1 MNMKITVLD
10 GYGMNPGDLSWDRLK
25 ALGNVTVYDRTAPK
39 ETIER
44 SAGAEIIL
52 TNKTII
58 DREIIEK
65 LPELKYIGVLATG
78 YNVVDTAAAHE
89 KGIVVTNIPAYS
101 TDSVAQMVF
110 SLLLAITNNV
120 EHYTADNRAGRW
132 SRNADFCYWDSPLTE
147 LAGKTFG
154 IVGFGNIGSK
164 VAGIA
169 LAFSMKVLA
178 LSSKSLDA
186 LPAGVRKAD
195 DLDQLLSESDVLSLH
210 CPLTDSTK
218 HLINASTLAKMKPS
232 AILINTGRG
241 PLVDEKALAEALNCR
256 ALRGAGVDVLSCEP
270 PTIDNPLL
278 YARNCYITPHLGWA
292 TFEARQRLMDIAV
305 ANVANFIKGSPTNVV
320 NI

>member
-1 MNMKITVLD
+1 MNMKIIVLD
-10 GYGMNPGDLSWDRLK
+10 GYGMNPGDLSWDSLK
-25 ALGNVTVYDRTAPK
+25 SLGDVTVYDRTAPA

-58 DREIIEK
+58 DRNIIEK
-65 LPELKYIGVLATG
+65 LPDLKYIGVLATG
-78 YNVVDTAAAHE
+78 FNVVDTVAARE
-89 KGIVVTNIPAYS
+89 KGIVVTNIPSYS

-169 LAFSMKVLA
+169 LAFGMKVLA
-178 LSSKSLDA
+178 LSSKPADA
-186 LPAGVRKAD
+186 LPAGVSKAET
-195 DLDQLLSESDVLSLH
+195 LDQLLSESDVLSLH

-218 HLINASTLAKMKPS
+218 HMINASTLAKMKPS

-241 PLVDEKALAEALNCR
+241 SLVDEKALADALNR
-256 ALRGAGVDVLSCEP
+256 GTLRGAGVDVLSCEP

-278 YARNCYITPHLGWA
+278 YARNCYTTPHLGWA

-305 ANVANFIKGSPTNVV
+305 ANVANFIEGTPTNVV
-320 NI
+320 N

>member
-1 MNMKITVLD
+1 MNMKIIVLD
-10 GYGMNPGDLSWDRLK
+10 GYGMNPGDLSWDRLEN
-25 ALGNVTVYDRTAPK
+25 LGDVTVYDRTAPS

-58 DREIIEK
+58 DRNIIEK
-65 LPELKYIGVLATG
+65 LPGLKYIGVLATG
-78 YNVVDTAAAHE
+78 FNVVDTAAARE
-89 KGIVVTNIPAYS
+89 KEIIVTNIPAYS

-132 SRNADFCYWDSPLTE
+132 SRNADFCYWDSPLME

-154 IVGFGNIGSK
+154 IVGFGNIGNK

-169 LAFSMKVLA
+169 LAFGMKVLA
-178 LSSKSLDA
+178 LSSKSADA
-186 LPAGVRKAD
+186 LPAGVRKAEN
-195 DLDQLLSESDVLSLH
+195 LEQLLSESDVLSLH
-210 CPLTDSTK
+210 CPLTDSTR
-218 HLINASTLAKMKPS
+218 HLINASTLAKMKPT

-241 PLVDEKALAEALNCR
+241 PLVDEKALADALNNGE
-256 ALRGAGVDVLSCEP
+256 LRGAGVDVLSCEP

-278 YARNCYITPHLGWA
+278 YARNCYTTPHLGWA
-292 TFEARQRLMDIAV
+292 TLEARQRLMDIAV
-305 ANVANFIKGSPTNVV
+305 ANVANFIEGTPTNVV
-320 NI
+320 N